1 MLTIKTKAT
10 EQLYKQRF
18 LSENN
23 SLLRNLKNR
32 VLDENKK
39 NKLKRITKILHQLD
53 FNCWFYCNEPVYQI
67 CRKDIYEYV
76 VNKFT
81 ISEDKYQNILK
92 TYSFHKVYKTI
103 MELENFCVHRTL
115 INYPFLELNE
125 FYWKEQIF
133 YSKQIPICLI
143 IQENKEGPT
152 HCERCKLKLTKY
164 NYLQEYCSNCRH
176 TLENKYYKDKSSNI
190 QSYFKTYNFTKKVEY
205 ITTSTY
211 SNISVLPNSCLDF
224 PKYYD
229 VTHNSSEYKMFD
241 YKSIYTIY
249 ENANNP
255 YKIITY
261 EHDTDIDDNDESQ
274 NVNVSDTILE
284 FINSINRLFR
294 KTSTTSFENSEKVK
308 V

>member
-1 MLTIKTKAT
+1 MLTITTKAT
-10 EQLYKQRF
+10 NDFYKQRF

-53 FNCWFYCNEPVYQI
+53 FNCWFYCNEPIYQI
-67 CRKDIYEYV
+67 CRKDISEYV

-81 ISEDKYQNILK
+81 IPENKYQKIWK

-115 INYPFLELNE
+115 INYPFLELDE
-125 FYWKEQIF
+125 FYWKERVF
-133 YSKQIPICLI
+133 YSKKIPICLI
-143 IQENKEGPT
+143 IHEIKEGPI

-164 NYLQEYCSNCRH
+164 NYLQEYCSKCRH
-176 TLENKYYKDKSSNI
+176 TLENNYYKHKSSYI
-190 QSYFKTYNFTKKVEY
+190 QSNFKRYDFTKKVEY
-205 ITTSTY
+205 AKTSTY
-211 SNISVLPNSCLDF
+211 SNISVLPSSCLEF
-224 PKYYD
+224 PKYYSA
-229 VTHNSSEYKMFD
+229 THNSSDYRMFD
-241 YKSIYTIY
+241 YKSIYTIR
-249 ENANNP
+249 ENEDDP

-261 EHDTDIDDNDESQ
+261 DHDTDIDYNDDNQ
-274 NVNVSDTILE
+274 NANVSDTILE

-294 KTSTTSFENSEKVK
+294 KTSFEKVK
-308 V
+308 D